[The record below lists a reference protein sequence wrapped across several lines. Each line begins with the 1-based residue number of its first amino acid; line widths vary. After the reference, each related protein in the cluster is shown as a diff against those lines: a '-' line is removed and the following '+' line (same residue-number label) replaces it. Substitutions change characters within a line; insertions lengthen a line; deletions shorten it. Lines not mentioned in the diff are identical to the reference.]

1 MKKRKAIGF
10 DFDGVLVDSPMKK
23 KRIFEDLMEKE
34 FGIPKAKSRQA
45 FLRGDGLSR
54 KKRFEICLG
63 HALSEKD
70 AEKLSLKYQNM
81 IRKEKFN
88 LIPGT
93 EAALKKAKKDFIIF
107 SASGVPTKYLR
118 EALRKAGVF
127 SYFDSCLGGEK
138 KEIIKR
144 EIKRFKLEASDVF
157 IVGDAINDMKVA
169 RSLKAHAIGVYRNIN
184 HRRKLIEA
192 GAEKTIPNLKNLLK
206 AINRISIKRQ

>member
-45 FLRGDGLSR
+45 FVRGDGLSR

-127 SYFDSCLGGEK
+127 S
-138 KEIIKR
+138 
-144 EIKRFKLEASDVF
+144 
-157 IVGDAINDMKVA
+157 
-169 RSLKAHAIGVYRNIN
+169 
-184 HRRKLIEA
+184 
-192 GAEKTIPNLKNLLK
+192 
-206 AINRISIKRQ
+206 